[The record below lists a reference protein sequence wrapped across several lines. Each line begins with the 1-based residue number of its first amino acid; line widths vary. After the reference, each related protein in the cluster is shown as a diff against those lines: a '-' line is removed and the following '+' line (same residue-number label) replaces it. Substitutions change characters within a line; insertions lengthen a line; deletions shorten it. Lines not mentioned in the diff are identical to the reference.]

1 MRAQNGSQAVL
12 ETQAKLRHNGG
23 VLIRQVANS
32 ILSLLVVATFLW
44 GGCVSCEQYFMF
56 PGKHQPCCN
65 KSGQCERPGK
75 TSQTPQKQD
84 CNRLPLARTGNAHV
98 VPLPA
103 ILPDPIKIHLAQGVP
118 SPDLSLAFAFELRL
132 DPSPPDQQVLHS
144 TFLI

>member
-1 MRAQNGSQAVL
+1 LASRTRPSCGIIKI
-12 ETQAKLRHNGG
+12 EG
-23 VLIRQVANS
+23 VFRGFASSV
-32 ILSLLVVATFLW
+32 LSLVVVATFLW

-75 TSQTPQKQD
+75 NSPQPEKQD
-84 CNRLPLARTGNAHV
+84 CNRLAFQRNAPAG

-103 ILPDPIKIHLAQGVP
+103 VLPTPIAPILVEV
-118 SPDLSLAFAFELRL
+118 SAFLVRIPALDIPP
-132 DPSPPDQQVLHS
+132 DPSPPDSQALNA

>member
-1 MRAQNGSQAVL
+1 MKLWLELVHNEGNAVL
-12 ETQAKLRHNGG
+12 RGTASSL
-23 VLIRQVANS
+23 
-32 ILSLLVVATFLW
+32 LSLVIVATFLW

-75 TSQTPQKQD
+75 NSSKPQKQD
-84 CNRLPLARTGNAHV
+84 CNRLPLQRTVTAH

-103 ILPDPIKIHLAQGVP
+103 VLPAPITPAIEELSAALLHGTTIDVP
-118 SPDLSLAFAFELRL
+118 PDT
-132 DPSPPDQQVLHS
+132 SPPDSQALYG

>member
-1 MRAQNGSQAVL
+1 M
-12 ETQAKLRHNGG
+12 EDEG
-23 VLIRQVANS
+23 VFRGVAS
-32 ILSLLVVATFLW
+32 SLLSLVVVATFLW

-75 TSQTPQKQD
+75 NSPQPEKQD
-84 CNRLPLARTGNAHV
+84 CNRLAFQRNSPAS

-103 ILPDPIKIHLAQGVP
+103 VLPAPIAPAPVDVAAFLAGIP
-118 SPDLSLAFAFELRL
+118 TLDIPP
-132 DPSPPDQQVLHS
+132 DPSPPDRQALHA

>member
-1 MRAQNGSQAVL
+1 MKTSVL
-12 ETQAKLRHNGG
+12 R
-23 VLIRQVANS
+23 S
-32 ILSLLVVATFLW
+32 IASSLLSLVVVATFLW

-75 TSQTPQKQD
+75 DTPRPVKQD
-84 CNRLPLARTGNAHV
+84 CNRLPLERTVRMH

-103 ILPDPIKIHLAQGVP
+103 AVQVPIAPPLEQFAASMFHRLA
-118 SPDLSLAFAFELRL
+118 LE
-132 DPSPPDQQVLHS
+132 DPSPPDAQALHA